1 MNSDRPTI
9 NDNTPAWMA
18 FVWISFAVA
27 VVFMCLGIYHLPVD
41 LWIRGYMVMGL
52 FFCVG
57 STFTLSKTVRDN
69 HEAKKL
75 INRISE
81 VKAER
86 LIQEFETKDVKDVAV
101 GQFARR

>member
-1 MNSDRPTI
+1 MNNERPTI

-18 FVWISFAVA
+18 FVWISFSVSI
-27 VVFMCLGIYHLPVD
+27 VFMALGIYHLPVD
-41 LWIRGYMVMGL
+41 FWIKGYMVMGL

-81 VKAER
+81 VKNER
-86 LIQEFETKDVKDVAV
+86 MIQDYGMKDVAI
-101 GQFARR
+101 GQFKR

>member
-1 MNSDRPTI
+1 MNNNERPSI
-9 NDNTPAWMA
+9 NDNTVAWMA
-18 FVWISFAVA
+18 FVWISFSVSMS
-27 VVFMCLGIYHLPVD
+27 FMILGVYHLPVD
-41 LWIRGYMVMGL
+41 FWIKGYMVMGL

-81 VKAER
+81 VKTER
-86 LIQEFETKDVKDVAV
+86 LIQDYEMKDVAV
-101 GQFARR
+101 GQFKR